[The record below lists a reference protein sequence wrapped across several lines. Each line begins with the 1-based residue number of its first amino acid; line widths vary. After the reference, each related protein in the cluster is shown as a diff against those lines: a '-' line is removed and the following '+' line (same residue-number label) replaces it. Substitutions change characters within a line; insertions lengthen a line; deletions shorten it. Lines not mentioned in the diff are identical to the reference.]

1 MVGGG
6 RPVRRAAGLISFRN
20 RRVGPMKRPN
30 RYCNNRPRWP
40 QNPSRPPLPDRSSRG
55 APDIAPTKKRPL
67 ARVAFAFCRRAYSVT
82 VAPMS
87 VAVAAV
93 MAVAGP
99 RASPFAA
106 VVITAATVIHRP
118 RINDGRRDI
127 NRCRTVIHRW
137 GRCDVHRRRGHV
149 DGCGVDDAWNT
160 DGDTNVHA
168 GQSDAGNQQTCGTD
182 TCNKPFFHLAPAC
195 CETQQS

>member
-40 QNPSRPPLPDRSSRG
+40 QSPSRPPLPDRSSHG
-55 APDIAPTKKRPL
+55 APDIAPTKKKATRKSGL
-67 ARVAFAFCRRAYSVT
+67 CFCRWAHSMT
-82 VAPMS
+82 VMPMS
-87 VAVAAV
+87 MAVAAV
-93 MAVAGP
+93 MAMTRP
-99 RASPFAA
+99 RASPLAA
-106 VVITAATVIHRP
+106 VVISAATVIHRS
-118 RINDGRRDI
+118 RINHGRRDI
-127 NRCRTVIHRW
+127 HRRRTVIHRR
-137 GRCDVHRRRGHV
+137 GRGDVHRRRGHV
-149 DGCGVDDAWNT
+149 DGGGIDDAWNA
-160 DGDTNVHA
+160 DGNTNVHA
-168 GQSDAGNQQTCGTD
+168 GQGDAGNQQTRGTD